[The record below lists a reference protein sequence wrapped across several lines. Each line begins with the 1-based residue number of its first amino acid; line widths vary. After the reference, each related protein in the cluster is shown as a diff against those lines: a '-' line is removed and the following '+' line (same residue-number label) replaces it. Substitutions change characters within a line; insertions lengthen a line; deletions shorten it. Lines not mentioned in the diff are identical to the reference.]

1 MSPVCLPMRPLVL
14 LSLTAALLRAQSPAA
29 SVAPVYITATR
40 VETSVPPVTSVS
52 VLYADSL
59 RARGITH
66 LADALRLVP
75 GLSVVTSSSFGS
87 QASLFM
93 RGGQANY
100 VRVLV
105 DGVPLNEPGGAI
117 NLGALTLDNI
127 DRVEVVRG
135 PASVLY
141 GEDAAVG
148 VVQLISRAGARG
160 ARGAVALDAGSF
172 GQREVSLSG
181 SAGSDRLAA
190 SAALGDRTAR
200 GILPFNN
207 GYANR
212 SAALSVRFVPDA
224 RTSASVTAHWQ
235 ASTYHYPTES
245 DGTVA
250 DRNAES
256 TSHRLALAF
265 TGQRVLARRLTA
277 EWTLASSEYDPRA
290 NDGPDTPAD
299 TLGFYG
305 FYSRGTVTRRSADL
319 RVTARAGATQS
330 VTLGAETSRD
340 HEKSSSLSLS
350 QYGPAAGAFEAARSD
365 RAVYAQ
371 AIGNLGARVSYQV
384 GARLDDNS
392 AYGTF
397 RTVRVGASWQLASRW
412 RARAAV
418 GTAFRAPSFF
428 ENFATGYVRGNAAL
442 RPERTRSREVALER
456 GGDGVTVSL
465 TAYQQRFRDLIQ
477 YASSPASATAPNYYN
492 VAGAN
497 ADGVEFELGASL
509 PARLRTRFVYA
520 LTRTRVTDAGL
531 NSGVGATFVLGQ
543 PLMRRPEHSARF
555 ELSRRVAARAELAL
569 GAAYVGR
576 ASDRDYA
583 QWPAAPVWLP
593 AHTLVD
599 LALQARLSPVGARV
613 PVSVR
618 LRGDNLTNVAYQ
630 GIFGFRAPGRSLRAG
645 VTIGQP

>member
-1 MSPVCLPMRPLVL
+1 MRPLALLVL
-14 LSLTAALLRAQSPAA
+14 TPALLRAQSPAT

-40 VETSVPPVTSVS
+40 VETSVPPVTSLS

-117 NLGALTLDNI
+117 DLGALTLDNI

-148 VVQLISRAGARG
+148 VVQLISRAGAQG
-160 ARGAVALDAGSF
+160 ARGAVALDAGAF
-172 GQREVSLSG
+172 GQRDVSLSG
-181 SAGSDRLAA
+181 AAGSDRLTA
-190 SAALGDRTAR
+190 SAALSDRTAR

-212 SAALSVRFVPDA
+212 SAAFSLRLMPDA
-224 RTSASVTAHWQ
+224 RTSASLTAHWRS
-235 ASTYHYPTES
+235 STYRYPTES
-245 DGTVA
+245 DGSVA
-250 DRNAES
+250 DHNAEN

-265 TGQRVLARRLTA
+265 AGRRVLTSRLTA

-305 FYSRGTVTRRSADL
+305 FYSRGTVTRRSADV
-319 RVTARAGATQS
+319 RVTARAGAAQS

-340 HEKSSSLSLS
+340 HERSSSLSLS
-350 QYGPAAGAFEAARSD
+350 QYGPDAGAFEAARRD
-365 RAVYAQ
+365 RALYAQ
-371 AIGNLGARVSYQV
+371 AIGGVGARVSYQV

-412 RARAAV
+412 RARAAL

-442 RPERTRSREVALER
+442 RPERTRTRELAIEHSA
-456 GGDGVTVSL
+456 DGITWSL

-477 YASSPASATAPNYYN
+477 YSSAPAIATAPNYYN
-492 VAGAN
+492 VAGAS
-497 ADGVEFELGASL
+497 ADGLEVELGASL
-509 PARLRTRFVYA
+509 PAHVRTRVTYA
-520 LTRTRVTDAGL
+520 LTRTRVTDAGFD
-531 NSGVGATFVLGQ
+531 SGDGATFVLGQ
-543 PLMRRPEHSARF
+543 PLMRRPEHSARL
-555 ELSRRVAARAELAL
+555 ELSRRFAARTDVVL
-569 GAAYVGR
+569 GASYTGR
-576 ASDRDYA
+576 ASDRDFS

-593 AHTLVD
+593 ARTLMD

-630 GIFGFRAPGRSLRAG
+630 AVFGFRAPGRSLRAG

>member
-1 MSPVCLPMRPLVL
+1 MRPLVL
-14 LSLTAALLRAQSPAA
+14 IAVTAALLRAQSPTTAI
-29 SVAPVYITATR
+29 APVYITATR

-52 VLYADSL
+52 VLFADSL

-75 GLSVVTSSSFGS
+75 GLSIVTSSSFGS

-117 NLGALTLDNI
+117 DLAALTLDNI

-148 VVQLISRAGARG
+148 VVQLISRSGARG
-160 ARGAVALDAGSF
+160 ARGALALDAGSF
-172 GQREVSLSG
+172 GQRDLSLSAA
-181 SAGSDRLAA
+181 AGTDRATVNA
-190 SAALGDRTAR
+190 TVSDRTAQ

-207 GYANR
+207 AYTNR
-212 SAALSVRFVPDA
+212 AASLSVRVVPDA
-224 RTSASVTAHWQ
+224 RTSASLTARWQ
-235 ASTYHYPTES
+235 ANTYRYPTES
-245 DGTVA
+245 DGTIA
-250 DRNAES
+250 DHNAEN
-256 TSHRLALAF
+256 TTHRLVLAFAGQRALAS
-265 TGQRVLARRLTA
+265 RITA

-299 TLGFYG
+299 TLGYFG
-305 FYSRGTVTRRSADL
+305 FFSRGTVTRRSADL
-319 RVTARAGATQS
+319 RVTARAGATHS
-330 VTLGAETSRD
+330 VMLGAETSRD
-340 HEKSSSLSLS
+340 HERSSSLSLS
-350 QYGPAAGAFEAARSD
+350 QYGPDTGAFEAARQD
-365 RAVYAQ
+365 RALYAQ
-371 AIGNLGARVSYQV
+371 AIGSVGAHLSYQV
-384 GARLDDNS
+384 GARVDDNS

-397 RTVRVGASWQLASRW
+397 RTVRVGAAWQISSHW
-412 RARAAV
+412 RARSAL

-442 RPERTRSREVALER
+442 RPERSRSRELAIER
-456 GGDGVTVSL
+456 GGDGVTLSL

-477 YASSPASATAPNYYN
+477 YASTPATASAPNYYN

-497 ADGVEFELGASL
+497 ADGVELEVGASL
-509 PARLRTRFVYA
+509 PARLRTHLTYA
-520 LTRTRVTDAGL
+520 LTRTRVTDAGFD
-531 NSGVGATFVLGQ
+531 SGDGATFVLGQ
-543 PLMRRPEHSARF
+543 PMMRRPEHSARL
-555 ELSRRVAARAELAL
+555 ELARPVAGRAEIAL
-569 GAAYVGR
+569 GASYTSRSA
-576 ASDRDYA
+576 DRDYA
-583 QWPAAPVWLP
+583 QWPAAPVWLR

-599 LALQARLSPVGARV
+599 LAVQARLSPVGARI
-613 PVSVR
+613 PVSMRV
-618 LRGDNLTNVAYQ
+618 RGDNLANVAYQ
-630 GIFGFRAPGRSLRAG
+630 GVFGFRAPGRAWRAG